1 LISADMTAGSGL
13 RATPPNG
20 IPNGTSLPGYEQVN
34 LSIVQPVTTGI
45 YKGLELRLDI
55 ININDVVYQIR
66 NGTGVGVG
74 APQYGPRRTFLAGI
88 TQRF

>member
-1 LISADMTAGSGL
+1 M
-13 RATPPNG
+13 
-20 IPNGTSLPGYEQVN
+20 N
-34 LSIVQPVTTGI
+34 LSLVQPVTTGI

-55 ININDVVYQIR
+55 INLFDQIYQIR

-74 APQYGPRRTFLAGI
+74 APQYGPRRTVLAGV